1 MKQIKQI
8 GLFGEDIASFSNVLI
23 SYYRDLFEGI
33 DCSDTYAYFKKFQD
47 GLHISQAIFVVGDI
61 SPKIREDLV
70 ICLQTGIDDIYVY
83 LQNSEE
89 SLMERYCQV
98 EELLREY
105 GFSNHTYIQGEIEFL
120 LEDMYTSGTKQK
132 KLEKS
137 VSH

>member
-1 MKQIKQI
+1 MNQIKQI
-8 GLFGEDIASFSNVLI
+8 GLFGEDISSFSKVLI

-33 DCSDTYAYFKKFQD
+33 DCSNTRAYFKKFQD
-47 GLHISQAIFVVGDI
+47 GLQLSQAIFVVGDI

-70 ICLQTGIDDIYVY
+70 ICLQTGIHDVYVY